1 MIYDGELTLTA
12 GCDYVLKSA
21 IAEMC
26 APILRRN
33 ARFVFLGQ
41 SGDGKQT
48 LVRFGNV
55 HLRKKK
61 KAFALRKI

>member
-1 MIYDGELTLTA
+1 MTKIILLTI

-26 APILRRN
+26 APILHRI

-41 SGDGKQT
+41 SDDGKQA
-48 LVRFGNV
+48 LVRFGNF
-55 HLRKKK
+55 LQEIKTST
-61 KAFALRKI
+61 LRKI